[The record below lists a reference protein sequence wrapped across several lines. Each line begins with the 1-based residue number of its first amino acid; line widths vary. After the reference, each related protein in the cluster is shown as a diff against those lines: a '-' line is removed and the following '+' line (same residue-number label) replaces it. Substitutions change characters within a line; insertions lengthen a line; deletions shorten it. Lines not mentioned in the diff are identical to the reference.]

1 MVERL
6 AARGADPLA
15 GFAGEHIN
23 GTLMMRMQ
31 VRLRPAPWR
40 NRDQMHTQPLRSG
53 CLGGHPRK
61 IVAVLLPG
69 VGFPSLNHHANW
81 FGAGLHVARSEEH
94 TSELQSP

>member
-53 CLGGHPRK
+53 CLGRHTRK
-61 IVAVLLPG
+61 IVEVLLPG
-69 VGFPSLNHHANW
+69 GWASPRLITTQTGSVLGCMSPPC
-81 FGAGLHVARSEEH
+81 GLVDRKS
-94 TSELQSP
+94 